1 MLIYKNALKERQS
14 HRGVELKNEKLH
26 PIKLIARRVCV
37 KDIHTDKQRERQ
49 AERGD
54 GFFKILYIC
63 DIHKRWE
70 RRSK

>member
-1 MLIYKNALKERQS
+1 MKERKS

-26 PIKLIARRVCV
+26 SIKLIARRVCV
-37 KDIHTDKQRERQ
+37 KDIHIDKQERRERQ

-63 DIHKRWE
+63 DIHKSWE